1 MSTSTTASV
10 TINERPKRRFRSK
23 QERRRIV
30 EESLKPGASVALIAR
45 AHNVNANQVFNWRR
59 LYQEGKLE
67 VPQGSGRLLPVRV
80 TEDGAPT
87 LQPAPG
93 GQSKSKVGIIDID
106 LGHARVRIEGAADP
120 ECVRAAVEGLMR

>member
-10 TINERPKRRFRSK
+10 RINQRPKRRFRSK
-23 QERRRIV
+23 LERRRIV
-30 EESLKPGASVALIAR
+30 EESLKPGASVSLIAR

-59 LYQEGKLE
+59 LYQEGRLE
-67 VPQGSGRLLPVRV
+67 VPQGSESLLPVRV
-80 TEDGAPT
+80 AEDGAPT
-87 LQPAPG
+87 LRTSSS
-93 GQSKSKVGIIDID
+93 GQSKSAAGIIDID